1 LAQSHE
7 QVSLSLQI
15 ADSKPRQRPGFFVR
29 HGYGVEAITVMTRYV
44 VWTGAVVAGT
54 VLALIDW
61 RWIKR
66 PVFATLLVAG
76 VVGGVIV
83 TNVSPFTFAGGDHY
97 MEGVI
102 IAAGSAL
109 ALVGYVLAVAG
120 RFACRRIG
128 GH

>member
-1 LAQSHE
+1 
-7 QVSLSLQI
+7 
-15 ADSKPRQRPGFFVR
+15 
-29 HGYGVEAITVMTRYV
+29 MTRYV
-44 VWTGAVVAGT
+44 VWAGAVAAGA
-54 VLALIDW
+54 VLAFIDW
-61 RWIKR
+61 RWMTR
-66 PVFATLLVAG
+66 PVFATVLVAG

-109 ALVGYVLAVAG
+109 ALVGYVLAAAG
-120 RFACRRIG
+120 RFVCRRIR

>member
-1 LAQSHE
+1 
-7 QVSLSLQI
+7 
-15 ADSKPRQRPGFFVR
+15 
-29 HGYGVEAITVMTRYV
+29 MTRYV
-44 VWTGAVVAGT
+44 VWAGAVVAGA
-54 VLALIDW
+54 VLAFIDW
-61 RWIKR
+61 RWMTR
-66 PVFATLLVAG
+66 PVFATVLVAG

-109 ALVGYVLAVAG
+109 ALVGYVLAAAG
-120 RFACRRIG
+120 RFVCRRIR